1 MSQPP
6 NQPSPASLALPLSAS
21 MLALMLA
28 ALAMLGPFSVDTYLP
43 AFPAIEQAL
52 AATPIE
58 VQQTLTSYMLAFS
71 LMTLWHGALSD
82 TFGRRNTILVAL
94 AVYALASLGCLLAPS
109 IESLWSFR
117 VLQGLSAGA
126 GTVIG
131 RAIIRDLYMGA
142 PAEKLLALVMMIFS
156 IAPAIAPIFGGWI
169 VKLLDWRYISFS
181 LFAYGVLLFW
191 WCWRR
196 LPETLP
202 ASRRQSLDLNSL
214 FRRYTRIFGTPL
226 FHLRAGTVA
235 FNFGGLF
242 LYVAAAPAFILQH
255 LGLGPHQ
262 FGWQFIPAVL
272 GIFLG
277 SLSANRLAGRLPIT
291 RQVAIG
297 FIVLVT
303 AALGNVLYHIW
314 LAPSLPWTVI
324 PLFFYTWGMGVIT
337 PGATMLVLDL
347 FPEIRGTVASCQS
360 FTQTMLGAIV
370 AGLIA
375 PLLDGSVLRLAA
387 GQFVFGVLAWA
398 CWHFGVRLHAR
409 STTESSV

>member
-1 MSQPP
+1 MSQPSDS
-6 NQPSPASLALPLSAS
+6 PSLASLALPLSAG

-43 AFPAIEQAL
+43 AFPAMAQAL

-58 VQQTLTSYMLAFS
+58 VQQTLTSYMFAFS

-94 AVYALASLGCLLAPS
+94 GIYALASLGCLLAPS
-109 IESLWSFR
+109 IESLWAFR

-131 RAIIRDLYMGA
+131 RAIIRDLYGGA

-169 VKLLDWRYISFS
+169 VKLFDWRYISLS
-181 LFAYGVLLFW
+181 LFIYGTLLFW
-191 WCWRR
+191 WCWLR

-202 ASRRQSLDLNSL
+202 ASKRQPLDPNSL
-214 FRRYTRIFGTPL
+214 FQRYKRIFGTPL

-242 LYVAAAPAFILQH
+242 LYVAAAPAFVMQH
-255 LGLGPHQ
+255 LELGPHQ

-277 SLSANRLAGRLPIT
+277 SLSANRLAGRILIT
-291 RQVAIG
+291 RQVGIG
-297 FIVLVT
+297 FTVLII
-303 AALGNVLYHIW
+303 AALGNVFYHTW

-347 FPEIRGTVASCQS
+347 FPEMRGTLASCQS
-360 FTQTMLGAIV
+360 FTQTMVGAIV
-370 AGLIA
+370 AGLAA
-375 PLLDGSVLRLAA
+375 PLLDGSVLLLAA
-387 GQFVFGVLAWA
+387 GQLAFGIFAWL
-398 CWHFGVRLHAR
+398 CWHFGLRVHAR
-409 STTESSV
+409 STAVSSA